1 MQTYIQ
7 LSNLEE
13 QSVYLIYKVSLELDT
28 PIIYLY
34 IFMIAFMIQ
43 GNLESSDK
51 HICDVVMEPDAMVL
65 VFFNV
70 EF

>member
-1 MQTYIQ
+1 M
-7 LSNLEE
+7 
-13 QSVYLIYKVSLELDT
+13 IYKVSLELDT